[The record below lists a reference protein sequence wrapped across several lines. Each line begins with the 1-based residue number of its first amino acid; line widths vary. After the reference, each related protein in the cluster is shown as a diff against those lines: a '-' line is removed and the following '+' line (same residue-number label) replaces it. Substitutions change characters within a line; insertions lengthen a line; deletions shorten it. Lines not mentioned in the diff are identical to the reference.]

1 MVPSVSILCSCDS
14 KKELMQMYITK
25 RFSLLMPIW
34 LNLYIHRLLL
44 VSFSENFNELIQ
56 WTTKN
61 KRFKVFVEHFQCYWL
76 WLIAIN
82 YCICDLIFSQYKKDL
97 DRRKIYIS
105 SHNCNTKAWVQVY
118 EGLHPTLKSIIIN
131 S

>member
-1 MVPSVSILCSCDS
+1 MVPSVSILCYCDS
-14 KKELMQMYITK
+14 WKELMQMYITK

-34 LNLYIHRLLL
+34 INLYIQF
-44 VSFSENFNELIQ
+44 VTISDFNFNELIQ
-56 WTTKN
+56 WSTTN
-61 KRFKVFVEHFQCYWL
+61 KRFKDSRRTLSVLLIMANCYQLLYWRF
-76 WLIAIN
+76 
-82 YCICDLIFSQYKKDL
+82 DIFAVQKSL